1 MSVLGHFYLQL
12 IEAGKGEAI
21 RIRAILRSLIPLE
34 DLVGVISIPLH
45 LPTLDTGQGTLTAPQ
60 AQSN

>member
-1 MSVLGHFYLQL
+1 MAIFFFAICVLSVHGHFDLQL

-45 LPTLDTGQGTLTAPQ
+45 LPALNTGH
-60 AQSN
+60 